1 MTDPDHNTT
10 AIIEALLTDETNY
23 ANGKPDVVRVR
34 RDDKSVPPGTDEYI
48 LIADTSEHFENWR
61 GARSTLDHGSAVFAE
76 AKVTSS
82 NARRHEL
89 KDDVVQILR
98 DARDRL
104 EAQENGLDLGEWDTV
119 DYEYVMPDEE
129 IFQVYPIEFTFTFR
143 AYSRTA

>member
-1 MTDPDHNTT
+1 MVDPDHNTT
-10 AIIEALLTDETNY
+10 DIIEALLTDETNY
-23 ANGKPDVVRVR
+23 SNGKPEVVRVR

-61 GARSTLDHGSAVFAE
+61 GARTTLDHGSAVFAE

-89 KDDVVQILR
+89 KDDVVQIMR
-98 DARDRL
+98 NARDRL
-104 EAQENGLDLGEWDTV
+104 EASENGLDLGEWDTV

-129 IFQVYPIEFTFTFR
+129 IFQVYPVEFTFTFR

>member
-1 MTDPDHNTT
+1 MVDPDHNTT
-10 AIIEALLTDETNY
+10 SIIEALLTDAANYTN
-23 ANGKPDVVRVR
+23 AKPDVVRVR
-34 RDDKSVPPGTDEYI
+34 RDEKSVPPGTDEYI

-61 GARSTLDHGSAVFAE
+61 GPRTTLDHGSAVFAE

-98 DARDRL
+98 NARDRI
-104 EAQENGLDLGEWDTV
+104 EAQDNGLNLGEWDTV
-119 DYEYVMPDEE
+119 DYEYSMPDEE

>member
-1 MTDPDHNTT
+1 MVDPDHNTT
-10 AIIEALLTDETNY
+10 SIIEALLTDETNY
-23 ANGKPDVVRVR
+23 SNGKPEVVRVR

-98 DARDRL
+98 NARDRL
-104 EAQENGLDLGEWDTV
+104 EASENGLDLGEWDTV